1 MARLYAFKLT
11 GRTSA
16 YVEGTATGLIG
27 VATVNYNDD
36 GSIDFVT
43 AKGEQVVM
51 QPSANLNKLLKVVFT
66 GAGGFATGKNL
77 IGA

>member
-11 GRTSA
+11 GRTAA
-16 YVEGTATGLIG
+16 YVEGTATGLVG

-43 AKGEQVVM
+43 ATGEQVVM

-66 GAGGFATGKNL
+66 GTGGFAAGKNL